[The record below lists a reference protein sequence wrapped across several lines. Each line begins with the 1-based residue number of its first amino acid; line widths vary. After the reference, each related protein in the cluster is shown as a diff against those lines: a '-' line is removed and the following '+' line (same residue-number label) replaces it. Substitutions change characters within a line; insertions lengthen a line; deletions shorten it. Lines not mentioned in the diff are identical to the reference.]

1 MSDQNEKAWDLSPT
15 ASSSVCTNPNCTQ
28 IHNWT
33 PPAQSKKTAKE
44 LGAEP
49 AFAEGGMTKRELFV
63 TLGWYRGHS
72 PASAVE
78 WVDAL
83 LEELCK

>member
-1 MSDQNEKAWDLSPT
+1 MSDQNE
-15 ASSSVCTNPNCTQ
+15 NPKCMQNEKWAPPRQ
-28 IHNWT
+28 QRKT
-33 PPAQSKKTAKE
+33 PQE